1 MTNMMTIL
9 SLKNDVMLVIGSKS
23 AVFVALVRKISN
35 AMDFQKRNRWKGSIS
50 WRMIGVM
57 TMTMTMMVVV
67 AAVVVMMM
75 VVAVRVV
82 VLVVV

>member
-1 MTNMMTIL
+1 MTIL

-50 WRMIGVM
+50 WRMIGDDDDDDDDDGGGCGGCGNDDGGGG
-57 TMTMTMMVVV
+57 
-67 AAVVVMMM
+67 
-75 VVAVRVV
+75 
-82 VLVVV
+82 